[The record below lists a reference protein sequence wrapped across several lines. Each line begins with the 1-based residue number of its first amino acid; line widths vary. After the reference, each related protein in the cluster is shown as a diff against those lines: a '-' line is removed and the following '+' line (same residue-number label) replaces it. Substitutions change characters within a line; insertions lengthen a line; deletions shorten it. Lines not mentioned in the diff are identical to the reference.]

1 MMYGGEGEVEKWMSG
16 GETSGSQ
23 SRRRRKEEGV
33 PGRGR
38 VVRKSAGS
46 DGNGGKVKE
55 QTGSPWKRES
65 AGRGDG
71 WAANRHKRTTDK
83 GGRER
88 CEMERWRKN

>member
-1 MMYGGEGEVEKWMSG
+1 MSG

-23 SRRRRKEEGV
+23 SRRRRKEGV

-46 DGNGGKVKE
+46 DGNGGKVKKKKK
-55 QTGSPWKRES
+55 GSPWKRES

-71 WAANRHKRTTDK
+71 WAANRHKRTTGK
-83 GGRER
+83 GGREV
-88 CEMERWRKN
+88 

>member
-1 MMYGGEGEVEKWMSG
+1 MSR

-23 SRRRRKEEGV
+23 SRRRRKEEEEGV

-55 QTGSPWKRES
+55 
-65 AGRGDG
+65 
-71 WAANRHKRTTDK
+71 
-83 GGRER
+83 
-88 CEMERWRKN
+88 

>member
-1 MMYGGEGEVEKWMSG
+1 MSG

-23 SRRRRKEEGV
+23 SRKRRKEEGV

-55 QTGSPWKRES
+55 
-65 AGRGDG
+65 
-71 WAANRHKRTTDK
+71 
-83 GGRER
+83 
-88 CEMERWRKN
+88 